1 LKTTLFFL
9 LSLSTFPSWAQNQEQ
24 QCVSALSRNFSQ
36 DMAVF
41 YLRGNEVEE
50 YDQLNPQ
57 KAIHVVDVLLKR
69 ESTCTIESLG
79 PSLKTECKSFGANV
93 VCEVRTNI
101 GYFLVHRGSFGHF
114 EHSVVWA
121 RWD

>member
-1 LKTTLFFL
+1 MKTFLFFL
-9 LSLSTFPSWAQNQEQ
+9 VLLSSFSVWAQEQ
-24 QCVSALSRNFSQ
+24 QCASALSRNFSQ

-50 YDQLNPQ
+50 YDLLTPQ

-69 ESTCTIESLG
+69 ESPCTIESLG
-79 PSLKTECKSFGANV
+79 PSLKAECKSFGANV
-93 VCEVRTNI
+93 VCEVRTTI